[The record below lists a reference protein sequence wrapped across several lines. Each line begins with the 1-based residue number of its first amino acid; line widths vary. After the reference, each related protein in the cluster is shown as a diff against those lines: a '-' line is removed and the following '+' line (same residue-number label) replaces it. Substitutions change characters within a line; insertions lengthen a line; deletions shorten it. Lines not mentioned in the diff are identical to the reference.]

1 MKRKG
6 IYLLSLVTLF
16 SIVNAKQLNET
27 NNVLKAE
34 ENNIVEVCKGTNGLM
49 KEDDWK
55 NVKSYSL
62 TGANEGTVKF
72 AIVETKFFFRFE
84 VMDETNFSG
93 KDKIDFEITTNG
105 KHQGQ
110 QGNFDPWL
118 TGLGAM
124 DFGNNIQTD
133 LSYNATLKSYIV

>member
-1 MKRKG
+1 MKKKG

-49 KEDDWK
+49 KEDDWT

-62 TGANEGTVKF
+62 TGAN
-72 AIVETKFFFRFE
+72 
-84 VMDETNFSG
+84 
-93 KDKIDFEITTNG
+93 
-105 KHQGQ
+105 
-110 QGNFDPWL
+110 
-118 TGLGAM
+118 
-124 DFGNNIQTD
+124 
-133 LSYNATLKSYIV
+133 